1 MESVG
6 NFSPLQDEGAS
17 EPNTL
22 SHVRC
27 PHSDIGY
34 PYLNG
39 LKIVS
44 KNLSDPL
51 KSEL

>member
-1 MESVG
+1 MKSVG
-6 NFSPLQDEGAS
+6 NLSPSQDEGAS
-17 EPNTL
+17 EPNSL
-22 SHVRC
+22 SQVRC
-27 PHSDIGY
+27 SHSNIGY
-34 PYLNG
+34 RYLNG